1 MAPIRKPREVPRGPQ
16 DAETAA
22 VLQEIERTLMTGTIA
37 PDGFRPAG
45 PLERQKMEQV
55 LEEIAATGRFALAL
69 ANGDLSRDLVVK
81 GYLAGSLKAL
91 QSNLRH
97 LTWQTSQ
104 IARGDL
110 CQRVHFMG
118 DFSASFNA
126 MVDHLA
132 LNEIE
137 RARREQELVRAN
149 EALSQEIAEHRR
161 SEEALRLT
169 NRKLNLLASI
179 TRHDIRNQ
187 LTALSVFMGL
197 NREAAGDPALLG
209 TYFDKEDRI
218 LTTIISQINFTRDY
232 ESLGVKEPVWNH
244 VASIIA
250 EVTAGLPFGTV
261 RLVVETGGAEIFAD
275 LLAAKVFYNL
285 TDNALRY
292 GGEMMTE
299 IRITAAETPD
309 GLVITVQDDGAGIAA
324 GDREHLFTRGFGKNT
339 GFGLHLSREI
349 LSLTGIAITEDS
361 EPGTGAR
368 FRITVPG
375 DAYRFR

>member
-1 MAPIRKPREVPRGPQ
+1 MATRREPRDTPRGPQ

-37 PDGFRPAG
+37 LDGFRPAG

-91 QSNLRH
+91 QANLRH
-97 LTWQTSQ
+97 LTWQSCQ

-126 MVDHLA
+126 MVEHLA
-132 LNEIE
+132 HNEIE
-137 RARREQELVRAN
+137 RIRREQELVSAN
-149 EALSQEIAEHRR
+149 AALSQEIAEHRR

-187 LTALSVFMGL
+187 LTALSAFMSL

-209 TYFDKEDRI
+209 TYFDREDRI

-244 VASIIA
+244 VASIVA

-285 TDNALRY
+285 IDNALRY
-292 GGEMMTE
+292 GGETMTE

-309 GLVITVQDDGAGIAA
+309 GLVLTVQDDGAGISA

-368 FRITVPG
+368 FRIMVPRG
-375 DAYRFR
+375 AYRFR